1 MMIVGAVVGFITAV
15 NTENPAIGFVTAAI
29 AGALLSTIFA
39 TLVLS
44 KVEPSGDGSGP
55 DLGGFRDIS
64 LAWETL

>member
-1 MMIVGAVVGFITAV
+1 MIVGAVVGFITAV

-39 TLVLS
+39 TLVLHLKS
-44 KVEPSGDGSGP
+44 NQVDRSGLTLVE
-55 DLGGFRDIS
+55 LRDFS